1 MNRLLI
7 YILKRLGISV
17 LLLIAISVIIFS
29 IVQMMPGDV
38 VNLMLR
44 GISLQSLGQETV
56 DELRK
61 ELGLGLPFHIQYF
74 NWIKG
79 VFRGD
84 LGNSLIMKT
93 PVAPIILHRLMN
105 SLILAIPACG
115 MMVIFGL
122 TFGVLAAV
130 KQNTWLDHIISFF
143 TFTAIS
149 IPSFIVGLLFIY
161 IFSIK
166 LNLIPAVYSAV
177 SFEHFSLWK
186 KIGFFFSV
194 LIFPTLTLSF
204 DCVSYVSRQARASMI
219 EELKTNYVRTAVLK
233 GVPTRGVIIRH
244 ALKNALLP
252 AITVMAFSF
261 GYIIGGVVV
270 VEAVFAYPGIG
281 NLILIAI
288 NNRDLPLILGTMLV
302 ISSCYVLANLIAD
315 VMYTFFN
322 PRIRY

>member
-1 MNRLLI
+1 MNKLII

-17 LLLIAISVIIFS
+17 LLLIAISFIIFT
-29 IVQMMPGDV
+29 IVQFMPGDA
-38 VNLMLR
+38 VNMMLR

-56 DELRK
+56 DELRRQF
-61 ELGLGLPFHIQYF
+61 GLDLPFHRQYF
-74 NWIKG
+74 NWITG
-79 VFRGD
+79 VLRGD
-84 LGNSLIMKT
+84 LGKSLIMRAE
-93 PVAPIILHRLMN
+93 VAPIVLHRLKS
-105 SLILAIPACG
+105 SLILAIPASV
-115 MMVIFGL
+115 MMIIFGL
-122 TFGVLAAV
+122 TLGVLAAV
-130 KQNTWLDHIISFF
+130 KQNTWIDHIISFA
-143 TFTAIS
+143 TFFAIS
-149 IPSFIVGLLFIY
+149 IPAFLVGLIFIY

-177 SFEHFSLWK
+177 SFENFSFWK

-204 DCVSYVSRQARASMI
+204 ECVSYVARQTRASMI

-233 GVPTRGVIIRH
+233 GVPTRQVVIRH

-261 GYIIGGVVV
+261 GYIIAGVVV
-270 VEAVFAYPGIG
+270 VEAIFAYPGIG

-302 ISSCYVLANLIAD
+302 ISASYVLANLAAD
-315 VMYTFFN
+315 VLYTFFN